1 MEIDSIAYRGNHK
14 KHAKR
19 STASDYLR
27 CEFNGSPE
35 PDCHGYV
42 AIEGSLLRF
51 RGMELIGAIGRWKS
65 GKVVSNKEVKG
76 GSDVVL
82 KLRRR

>member
-1 MEIDSIAYRGNHK
+1 M
-14 KHAKR
+14 
-19 STASDYLR
+19 
-27 CEFNGSPE
+27 
-35 PDCHGYV
+35 

-51 RGMELIGAIGRWKS
+51 RGMEIIGAIGRWKS

-76 GSDVVL
+76 GSDYVL